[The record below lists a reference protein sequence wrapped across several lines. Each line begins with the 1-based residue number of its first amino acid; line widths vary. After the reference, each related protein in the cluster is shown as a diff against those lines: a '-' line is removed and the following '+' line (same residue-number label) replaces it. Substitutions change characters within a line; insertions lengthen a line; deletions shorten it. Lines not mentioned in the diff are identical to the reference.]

1 MKRIFLITITLLLA
15 LAFAGCSDDNNEK
28 PTGPGDTTAAFDP
41 FAQDDEDKAFGDES
55 INDTDENWIEA
66 EEVAFNPDTAA
77 VRVQATYGVR
87 NDRQAFR
94 VKPRFG
100 SKGQSAIVVFSDQP
114 RRGYRVRLHYA
125 NRINSGTNRGFVF
138 KLGSMSDFYVH
149 APYGRHPSQVTVYY

>member
-1 MKRIFLITITLLLA
+1 MKRITMTRRYFTLAAISTLA
-15 LAFAGCSDDNNEK
+15 LQLIGCHKDNDDK
-28 PTGPGDTTAAFDP
+28 PTGPGDVTAKYDP
-41 FAQDDEDKAFGDES
+41 FAKNSEDQADEA
-55 INDTDENWIEA
+55 ENWVEA

-114 RRGYRVRLHYA
+114 RRGYRVKLFYA
-125 NRINSGTNRGFVF
+125 NRISGGENRGFVF